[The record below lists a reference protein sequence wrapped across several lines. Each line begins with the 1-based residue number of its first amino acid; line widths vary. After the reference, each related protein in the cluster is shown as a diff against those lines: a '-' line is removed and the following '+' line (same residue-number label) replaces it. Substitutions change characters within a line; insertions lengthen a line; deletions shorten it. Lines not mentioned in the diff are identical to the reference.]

1 MFTNCYGDTD
11 IGALECEEIEGH
23 IATDS
28 KVMIQYAQEM
38 EEECRLN
45 RPLLEP
51 ESDSQA
57 SHIGRL
63 REEYTDEETE
73 DLVPLELPQD
83 SNERWDCESV
93 MSTYSNLYNRPKIIA
108 EPAVSEHST

>member
-23 IATDS
+23 IAPDS
-28 KVMIQYAQEM
+28 EVMIQYAEEM

-51 ESDSQA
+51 ESDCQA
-57 SHIGRL
+57 SCIGWL
-63 REEYTDEETE
+63 HEEDTDEDNE
-73 DLVPLELPQD
+73 DLVPLEIQD
-83 SNERWDCESV
+83 SKQRWDCESV
-93 MSTYSNLYNRPKIIA
+93 VSTYSNLYNRPKIIA
-108 EPAVSEHST
+108 EPAVSEYTT